1 MINYRFTIR
10 EMTFLCNPFVA
21 LNPISKQ
28 DIEKEKRKKGD
39 TIPYVGKHR
48 TPKRKYPLPR

>member
-1 MINYRFTIR
+1 MQTHHYDLRLSFLRNPFISMP
-10 EMTFLCNPFVA
+10 EMT
-21 LNPISKQ
+21 KQ
-28 DIEKEKRKKGD
+28 EIEKEKRKKGD